1 MSRQEKIE
9 LALAPLS
16 PIRLNIQDDSHKHAG
31 HAGARDGRGHF
42 TVFIVSEQFSGLSLL
57 KRHQLVYQVLG
68 ELLKTDLHAVSIQAK
83 TPAEFH
89 P

>member
-9 LALAPLS
+9 LSLAPLS
-16 PIRLNIQDDSHKHAG
+16 PIWLNIQDDSHRHAG

-57 KRHQLVYQVLG
+57 KRHQLVYQALG